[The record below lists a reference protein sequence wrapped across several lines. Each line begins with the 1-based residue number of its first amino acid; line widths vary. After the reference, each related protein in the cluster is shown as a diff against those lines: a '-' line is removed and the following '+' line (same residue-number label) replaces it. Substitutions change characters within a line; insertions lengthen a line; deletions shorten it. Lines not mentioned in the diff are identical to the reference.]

1 MRAKREFIL
10 SLITVLFVFF
20 TVSFGVNIGV
30 NMGELSEGRAGIFLD
45 VGKASIFGNPAG
57 AVFIDKWY
65 LGYGMA
71 MDNSQELSITEHDV
85 FIAQPLSNNFAG
97 FMKLILRDEYG
108 VLNEQQLDEKT
119 IGFSYSVSSFIFG
132 RTAVGV
138 TLNLYR
144 LNGLE
149 GKLYAFDSD
158 IGFLA
163 PIFKDVYLS
172 GTIKGLLGWASAQ
185 NPLLP
190 TPITLGIGV
199 VANSNEGSLYLGT
212 RFGGNLGGMEDAY
225 ITFGGRIDKQPVDAG
240 MYADIKYGFSGDAQT
255 VYEFFKNLI
264 SDVYVGGKIGI
275 SIAGVSAGIF
285 GKFGANQLQTEGIAS
300 ALTARGGLYISV
312 EW

>member
-1 MRAKREFIL
+1 VRAKRKFVL
-10 SLITVLFVFF
+10 FLITVLLVF
-20 TVSFGVNIGV
+20 TVSFGV
-30 NMGELSEGRAGIFLD
+30 NMGELSEGKAGIFLD
-45 VGKASIFGNPAG
+45 VGKASVFGNPAG

-71 MDNSQELSITEHDV
+71 MENSQDFSTTEHDV
-85 FIAQPLSNNFAG
+85 FIVQPLSNNFAG

-108 VLNEQQLDEKT
+108 VLDEQQLDEKT

-132 RTAVGV
+132 RTAVGL

-163 PIFKDVYLS
+163 PVFNNVYLS
-172 GTIKGLLGWASAQ
+172 GTIKGLLGWASNQ

-190 TPITLGIGV
+190 TPITLGLGA
-199 VANSNEGSLYLGT
+199 VANSNEGSLYIGT

-225 ITFGGRIDKQPVDAG
+225 ITLGGRIDKQPINVGIYTDIN
-240 MYADIKYGFSGDAQT
+240 YAFNGDAQT
-255 VYEFFKNLI
+255 VYEFFKSLI

-275 SIAGVSAGIF
+275 SISGVSAGIF
-285 GKFGANQLQTEGIAS
+285 GRFGTNQLQSEGIAS
-300 ALTARGGLYISV
+300 ALIARGGLYVSV